1 MKNVNYEQTISNF
14 KEYLKNS
21 GHNTVAENLD
31 CSSVKGFICESFLE
45 ERRFILKIR
54 IEEKLQFA
62 VIEAYAGINIP
73 KAYRTMAAEY
83 CNKHNDKRLVSSLC
97 ISAQGDVYTHVES
110 FIDGSLSKEAI
121 KEMESIAVVSLITC
135 YDDVQQIA
143 RGVLIDKDDDEREP
157 FAMPSRHHSEPM
169 FDYENDSFRPYIPNS
184 VSEMLKQL
192 RDDEEDDEY
201 NDEPDEET
209 A

>member
-1 MKNVNYEQTISNF
+1 MIS
-14 KEYLKNS
+14 
-21 GHNTVAENLD
+21 
-31 CSSVKGFICESFLE
+31 
-45 ERRFILKIR
+45 
-54 IEEKLQFA
+54 
-62 VIEAYAGINIP
+62 
-73 KAYRTMAAEY
+73 
-83 CNKHNDKRLVSSLC
+83 
-97 ISAQGDVYTHVES
+97 
-110 FIDGSLSKEAI
+110 
-121 KEMESIAVVSLITC
+121 C

-157 FAMPSRHHSEPM
+157 FVMPSRHYSEAM